1 MPKRNCMSAP
11 PMPAKLKH
19 YTRDAAE
26 DTQQAID
33 SLLSHARKTAKCTL
47 KRFRGD
53 TSLIIGPYGKRR
65 EAAVRNTLSTIID
78 RYDMTEKTSR
88 LVPTAELWTN
98 LNLFCVNTLEDIDR
112 DASILS
118 GAALWLLDRVED
130 RFELQKLLD
139 ETDKVEPGDDEAE
152 NLAGESM
159 GVKSIAAEGG
169 ENPPIFFDLNH
180 SGEVVQA
187 VVNIFRR
194 RYGGRRSLLDVDTD
208 PGAACDAFLRLMDLI
223 DPDDLRDAV
232 SAVRSLFWRSLD
244 GLFQAEYALA
254 GKFMEKVT
262 EYNAVADRYNAQVDS
277 MCDAIHAFIRRE
289 KEISAALK
297 PPAGNPLLAENTAA
311 KALNALKSM
320 AATPLS
326 AKLGGLPRLPPDDLE
341 GNIRRHAR
349 ILESLSDQAGKLE
362 EKAYEAHIAM
372 IRLLF
377 DYSNYG
383 FTFADAYRAH
393 YPGVDLPVPSLRID
407 DPYELCMGVVLLCSP
422 AALENLYAGAEKA
435 SVKRNLDLPW
445 LTGAMCG
452 MARDAASRLPW
463 GIRKYG
469 EDELEFRDPPKPL
482 DHPDWYEPA
491 YRQGDGDR
499 RSLAQIL
506 YETTGA
512 VLPRH
517 MDAFDDA
524 FWLLRR
530 YGVRGKQAAR
540 MTELMTLMHAVQ
552 YRTARPA
559 APSLPETT
567 GDPDALRP
575 GAGDGLREQ
584 VNALRERLKKTM
596 DEAHAQERRARKAEQ
611 ALAQERMQ
619 AKEDRRELAALREML
634 FLRENADASGDAV
647 SVSFPYEV
655 KRRLVIYGG
664 HETWRKAMKGYL
676 TGDIRYMDKE
686 QAIIDRSVIR
696 NADGVWIQSNALSH
710 RQYYAVIDEVRKT
723 GVPVKYFL
731 YASARKCAE
740 QVAEEEG

>member
-33 SLLSHARKTAKCTL
+33 SLLSHARKTAKRTL

-254 GKFMEKVT
+254 GKFMERVT

-326 AKLGGLPRLPPDDLE
+326 AKPGGLPRLPPDDLE

-422 AALENLYAGAEKA
+422 AALEKLYAGAEKA

-445 LTGAMCG
+445 LTGVMCG

-469 EDELEFRDPPKPL
+469 EDELEFREPPKPL

-491 YRQGDGDR
+491 YRQGNGER

-552 YRTARPA
+552 DRPA
-559 APSLPETT
+559 GGAVPSRNDRGSGRSAARRRRWAAGAGERSSGAAEENDGRGPCAGTPCEK
-567 GDPDALRP
+567 GGAGP
-575 GAGDGLREQ
+575 GAGEDAGESGSPGTGRAAGDALPAGKRGFCRWRGFVFPTLRSE
-584 VNALRERLKKTM
+584 AAARRL
-596 DEAHAQERRARKAEQ
+596 RRARDVA
-611 ALAQERMQ
+611 
-619 AKEDRRELAALREML
+619 
-634 FLRENADASGDAV
+634 
-647 SVSFPYEV
+647 
-655 KRRLVIYGG
+655 
-664 HETWRKAMKGYL
+664 GYL

-696 NADGVWIQSNALSH
+696 NADMVWIQSNALSH

-731 YASARKCAE
+731 HASARKCAE
-740 QVAEEEG
+740 QVVREEG